1 MSLRENELH
10 RSRHAQRQHHK
21 KLRRRNKRPVA
32 VAGERHPPL
41 PHHLINDDQVLDFK
55 TWCALNA
62 FSERT
67 GRRVLKSAAGPIVT
81 MMSAKRI
88 GITVANNRAWQASRA
103 RG

>member
-1 MSLRENELH
+1 MSLRENELS
-10 RSRHAQRQHHK
+10 RSRHAQRQPHK
-21 KLRRRNKRPVA
+21 KPRRRNKRRA
-32 VAGERHPPL
+32 ATSERHPPL
-41 PHHLINDDQVLDFK
+41 PHRLINDDQVLDFK

-88 GITVANNRAWQASRA
+88 GITVANNRAWQQSRA
-103 RG
+103 RA